1 MQKGAGREGVS
12 GKVIFQLSTLSCYAS
27 YQPIRNFGIMPEE
40 KEERISLNELFEAVI
55 RTEDKLQIRN
65 FLNDQNIS
73 DVVELIYEFPD
84 YESRIIANMSVHR
97 AASVFKI
104 LEFPTQK
111 RIIQTLP
118 PNTIASLL
126 NELPP
131 DDRTDFL
138 EELPSNAV
146 RELIKLLDPE
156 ERKITLSL
164 LGYPENS
171 IGRLMTPDYVYVY
184 PGNTIEEVFA
194 TIRKYGKDSETINVI
209 YVINEKGELLDDI
222 RIHEFILNPPD
233 KPVSELMDD
242 RVIALHAYDDQE
254 TASEVF
260 KMNNRVALPVVSNSN
275 KLLGIVTIDD
285 ILWVASEEFSEDMQK
300 MGGTAALDEPYIE
313 IPIFRLFRKR
323 IIWLII
329 LFFGELMT
337 IGAMQQFQDEIAK
350 VVILATFIPL
360 IISSGG
366 NSGSQASTLIIQAM
380 ALGEVT
386 IADWWRIMRR
396 EIISGL
402 LLGTT
407 LCLIGISV
415 ISAWHIL
422 SPDTFGSHYL
432 RIAFTVGFSLA
443 GIVLWG
449 SLMGSMLPLILK
461 RLGADPAASSTPF
474 VATLVDVTG
483 LLIYFSVAY
492 LFLSGIL
499 L

>member
-1 MQKGAGREGVS
+1 
-12 GKVIFQLSTLSCYAS
+12 
-27 YQPIRNFGIMPEE
+27 MPEE
-40 KEERISLNELFEAVI
+40 LEAQLTIREQFEAVI
-55 RTEDKLQIRN
+55 QTEDKLQIRD
-65 FLNDQNIS
+65 FLNHQNIS
-73 DVVELIYEFPD
+73 DVADLVYEYED
-84 YESRIIANMSVHR
+84 YESQIIANMSVHR

-126 NELPP
+126 NELPA

-184 PGNTIEEVFA
+184 PENTIEEVFS

-209 YVINEKGELLDDI
+209 YVINDKGELLDDI
-222 RIHEFILNPPD
+222 RIRDFILNPPD
-233 KPVSELMDD
+233 RKVAELMDE
-242 RVIALHAYDDQE
+242 RVVSLSAYDDQE
-254 TASEVF
+254 SASEVF
-260 KMNNRVALPVVSNSN
+260 KMNNRVAMPVVSNSN

-285 ILWVASEEFSEDMQK
+285 MLWVASEEFSEDIQK
-300 MGGTAALDEPYIE
+300 IGGTAALEHPYLE
-313 IPIFRLFRKR
+313 MPIFRLFKKR
-323 IIWLII
+323 VVWLVV
-329 LFFGELMT
+329 LFLGELLT
-337 IGAMQQFQDEIAK
+337 ATAMAFFEDEIAK
-350 VVILATFIPL
+350 AVVLALFIPL

-380 ALGEVT
+380 AVGEIT
-386 IADWWRIMRR
+386 IADWWRVMRR

-402 LLGTT
+402 LLGSV
-407 LCLIGISV
+407 LGLLGFFRLFIVHLYAPGIYGEHWMLIG
-415 ISAWHIL
+415 L
-422 SPDTFGSHYL
+422 
-432 RIAFTVGFSLA
+432 TVGITLL
-443 GIVLWG
+443 GVVLWG
-449 SLMGSMLPLILK
+449 TLAGSMLPMVLK
-461 RLGADPAASSTPF
+461 RLGADPAVSSAPF

-483 LLIYFSVAY
+483 LVIYFSVAFM
-492 LFLSGIL
+492 LLSGTL